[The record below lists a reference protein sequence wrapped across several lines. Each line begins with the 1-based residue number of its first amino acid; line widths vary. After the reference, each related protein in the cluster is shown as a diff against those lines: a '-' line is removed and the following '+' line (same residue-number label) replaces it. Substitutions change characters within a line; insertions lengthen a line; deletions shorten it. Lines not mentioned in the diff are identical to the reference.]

1 MIDNLLDIKLH
12 SGYLI
17 RLFDLPEMTISCN
30 DECELFEN
38 VKGEIVIHP
47 NEDEE
52 YFADQVSDIYSY
64 NEETFGYTHIYHK
77 NEEERKKLCGKTI

>member
-17 RLFDLPEMTISCN
+17 RLFDLPEMTIPCN
-30 DECELFEN
+30 DDCELFEST
-38 VKGEIVIHP
+38 KGEIVIHP

-52 YFADQVSDIYSY
+52 YFANQVSDIYSY
-64 NEETFGYTHIYHK
+64 NEETFEYTHIYHK
-77 NEEERKKLCGKTI
+77 NEEERRKLYEKRI